1 MSRTTRRR
9 RPVLVLLALLVLAG
23 AALYLWPRPDDGAA
37 AAGSAVGAA
46 PSAAAPSTG
55 GAASAASPEPSTE
68 PSTEPIEDDAA
79 EAAPVVPDEPAEQTP
94 QTQEPSTPTTP
105 TPAGPAP
112 VDVVLTYSAWDPS
125 AAAVVVGGY
134 ADVLED
140 GGTCTLTLTRG
151 DVVLTGES
159 SASADVTTTSCGELR
174 VSDGALS
181 SGPWQAVVSYRS
193 AGYEGQSDAGEVV
206 VP

>member
-9 RPVLVLLALLVLAG
+9 RPVLVVLAMLVLAG
-23 AALYLWPRPDDGAA
+23 AAALYLWPRPDDGAA
-37 AAGSAVGAA
+37 AAGSAVDAA
-46 PSAAAPSTG
+46 PSATAPSTG
-55 GAASAASPEPSTE
+55 GPAADTSSAPSTE
-68 PSTEPIEDDAA
+68 PSAEPAEDDAA
-79 EAAPVVPDEPAEQTP
+79 EADPVATEEPAEQTP
-94 QTQEPSTPTTP
+94 QPLESSSPA
-105 TPAGPAP
+105 PAGPAA
-112 VDVVLTYSAWDPS
+112 VGVVLTYSGWDPS
-125 AAAVVVGGY
+125 AGAVVVGGY

-159 SASADVTTTSCGELR
+159 TATADVTTTSCGELR
-174 VSDGALS
+174 VSDGALT